1 MAKILL
7 VDDDEQLRELLV
19 ETLTESGHS
28 VTVAVN
34 GRDAQLILEH
44 QIYDL
49 IVSDVQM
56 PVMNGIELLQW
67 VRSNS
72 KTPMILMSGFSRLLE
87 LMKPKDIGAKA
98 FLPKP
103 FQPEDL
109 VALVNQSLI
118 SRFEAE
124 AVPLASAID
133 TLRGNKV

>member
-19 ETLTESGHS
+19 ETLTQAGHS
-28 VTVAVN
+28 VTIAAN
-34 GRDAQLILEH
+34 GRDAQLILDH
-44 QIYDL
+44 QTYDL

-67 VRSNS
+67 VRAHIQ
-72 KTPMILMSGFSRLLE
+72 TPMILMSGFSRLLE

-109 VALVNQSLI
+109 LAIVTKSLPPEPQE
-118 SRFEAE
+118 EA
-124 AVPLASAID
+124 A
-133 TLRGNKV
+133 RGSKT

>member
-7 VDDDEQLRELLV
+7 VDDDEQLRELLA

-28 VTVAVN
+28 ITIAAN
-34 GRDAQLILEH
+34 GRDAQMILDH
-44 QIYDL
+44 QTYDL

-67 VRSNS
+67 VRTNVQ
-72 KTPMILMSGFSRLLE
+72 TPMILMSGFSRLLE

-109 VALVNQSLI
+109 VSLVDKSLTND
-118 SRFEAE
+118 A
-124 AVPLASAID
+124 AVVVAAV
-133 TLRGNKV
+133 TKA

>member
-19 ETLTESGHS
+19 EALTESGHS
-28 VTVAVN
+28 VTVAAN
-34 GRDAQLILEH
+34 GQDAQLILVH
-44 QIYDL
+44 QVYDL

-67 VRSNS
+67 VRTNIQ
-72 KTPMILMSGFSRLLE
+72 TPMILMSGFSRLLE

-109 VALVNQSLI
+109 ISLVEESL
-118 SRFEAE
+118 
-124 AVPLASAID
+124 SAIQHIEN
-133 TLRGNKV
+133 LRGTKA

>member
-19 ETLTESGHS
+19 ETLTEAGHS
-28 VTVAVN
+28 VTVAAN
-34 GRDAQLILEH
+34 GRDAQLILDH

-67 VRSNS
+67 VRNNVQ
-72 KTPMILMSGFSRLLE
+72 TPLILMSGFSRLLE

-98 FLPKP
+98 FLSKP
-103 FQPEDL
+103 FQPSELLSL
-109 VALVNQSLI
+109 VDKS
-118 SRFEAE
+118 
-124 AVPLASAID
+124 LASEVSAVVNAPASSTEI
-133 TLRGNKV
+133 LRGTKV